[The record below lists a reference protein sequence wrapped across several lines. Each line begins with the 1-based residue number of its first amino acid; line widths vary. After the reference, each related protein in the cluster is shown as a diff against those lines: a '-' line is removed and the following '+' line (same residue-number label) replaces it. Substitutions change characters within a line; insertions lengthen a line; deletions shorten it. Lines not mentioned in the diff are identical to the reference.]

1 MSPVS
6 AAGGVRQPRRVRPA
20 AVAGTWY
27 PGTFDRL
34 TSAVDRLLAGPAE
47 TSTDVTGD
55 FVALIAP
62 HAGLKYSGPV
72 AACAYQLLRGRA
84 FDLAVLV
91 GPSHFVG
98 FEGVAVYRDGAFETP
113 LGLVPVDEDA
123 AAALMRSTSV
133 VHEDDSAHAR
143 EHSLEMQLPF
153 LQRVAPG
160 VPILPLVMGYQTE
173 ATVNALAAGLAATLR
188 DRPVLLVA
196 SSDLS
201 HYHPA
206 NVAARLDRVV
216 LDLVSAFDTDRLQA
230 ALDAEPEHACGGG
243 PVVAVMRAARQL
255 GATDSR
261 ILQYADSGDVSGDKS
276 SVVGY
281 VAAAIGRF
289 S

>member
-1 MSPVS
+1 
-6 AAGGVRQPRRVRPA
+6 
-20 AVAGTWY
+20 
-27 PGTFDRL
+27 L
-34 TSAVDRLLAGPAE
+34 
-47 TSTDVTGD
+47 TGD

-123 AAALMRSTSV
+123 AAALMHSTSV

-173 ATVNALAAGLAATLR
+173 ATVNALAGGLAAALR

-206 NVAARLDRVV
+206 DVAARLDRVV

-230 ALDAEPEHACGGG
+230 TLDAEPEHACGGG